1 MMKIIG
7 VKFREKG
14 KIYHFDPADLELRLG
29 DEVVVETE
37 RGIGYARVYTIPII
51 HQIPTGKQLKKVLK
65 KASEEDLAVI
75 QRNKEK
81 EDEAFKLCL
90 EKIKERKLQMKLV
103 DVECLQDGSKVIFYF
118 TADGRID
125 FRELV
130 KDIASKY
137 KTRIEMRQIGVRDE
151 ARMISGYSTCGR
163 PLCCSTFLRG
173 FEPVSIKMA
182 KNQSMTLN
190 PAKISGVCGRL
201 MCCIGFE
208 MEDKGTGRH
217 PCARKEK
224 ITAEAETEAVL
235 QEEGLAGPLEELKDT
250 EAAALPAVDEEI
262 KAASPEKIS
271 AAPEGAVTRP
281 EAPPPQQQQQKQ
293 ESQEENRKRRRRR
306 RKHRH

>member
-14 KIYHFDPADLELRLG
+14 KIYHFDPAELELRLG
-29 DEVVVETE
+29 DDVVVETE

-51 HQIPTGKQLKKVLK
+51 HQIPAGKHLKKVLK
-65 KASEEDLAVI
+65 KATEEDLALM

-81 EDEAFKLCL
+81 ETEAFKFCL
-90 EKIKERKLQMKLV
+90 EKVKERELPMKLV
-103 DVECLQDGSKVIFYF
+103 DTECLQDGSKMIFYF

-130 KDIASKY
+130 KDLASRY

-151 ARMISGYSTCGR
+151 ARMISGYGHCGR
-163 PLCCSTFLRG
+163 SLCCSTFLKG

-182 KNQSMTLN
+182 KNQSMALN

-208 MEDKGTGRH
+208 AEDKGTGRP
-217 PCARKEK
+217 PCAGKDK
-224 ITAEAETEAVL
+224 ITSEAETAAVL
-235 QEEGLAGPLEELKDT
+235 EGEGLGEPTQELEDA
-250 EAAALPAVDEEI
+250 EAAAPQPAGAEI
-262 KAASPEKIS
+262 KGAPPEKLS
-271 AAPEGAVTRP
+271 AEP
-281 EAPPPQQQQQKQ
+281 EAALTKPAALPPQQQKQ
-293 ESQEENRKRRRRR
+293 ELGEEKKRRRRRR